1 MSVRDTAGANLGD
14 IACARSGDKGI
25 NANVGVVARAA
36 AHYPTICALLTPE
49 RVAEYFQP
57 LGVTRVER
65 FELPNLHA
73 LNFIVHGV
81 LSRGL
86 RTDAQGKTLGQALLE
101 MPLDRT

>member
-1 MSVRDTAGANLGD
+1 
-14 IACARSGDKGI
+14 
-25 NANVGVVARAA
+25 
-36 AHYPTICALLTPE
+36 LTTE
-49 RVAEYFQP
+49 RVAEFFRP
-57 LGVTRVER
+57 LGVTGVDR

-101 MPLDRT
+101 MPLDGTHDGSRQEN